1 MKWLFHCGERVN
13 WLTVAFLGWAVVLLF
28 LTRLLPVLFW
38 WRRLRK
44 AQRASDAETEESE
57 FEKITMECLN
67 PRTHP
72 VPIFVSFLYCAVYL
86 VFAMV
91 VIGGTV
97 STVWWVLPLGLL
109 AAVLVHIPFRETM
122 ATLTLIERLRVLGT
136 FVESLTEDE

>member
-1 MKWLFHCGERVN
+1 
-13 WLTVAFLGWAVVLLF
+13 
-28 LTRLLPVLFW
+28 
-38 WRRLRK
+38 
-44 AQRASDAETEESE
+44 
-57 FEKITMECLN
+57 MECLN